1 MTIQSM
7 EWQQLTKI
15 SANRY
20 GSPDLKKKRKEGA
33 RVYCTDKGVELFILT
48 TKVLF
53 IANRTQETT
62 NIETIVSVTSIASYL
77 TD

>member
-20 GSPDLKKKRKEGA
+20 GLRVLKKKKNPKEGA
-33 RVYCTDKGVELFILT
+33 REYCADEGVELFILT
-48 TKVLF
+48 TKVIF
-53 IANRTQETT
+53 IANRTQEMP
-62 NIETIVSVTSIASYL
+62 NIETDILAPAPIEY
-77 TD
+77 

>member
-20 GSPDLKKKRKEGA
+20 GLPVLKKKNPKEGA
-33 RVYCTDKGVELFILT
+33 REYCADEGVELFILT
-48 TKVLF
+48 TKVIF
-53 IANRTQETT
+53 IANRTQEMP
-62 NIETIVSVTSIASYL
+62 NIETDILAPAPIEY
-77 TD
+77 

>member
-20 GSPDLKKKRKEGA
+20 GLPDLKKKRKEGA
-33 RVYCTDKGVELFILT
+33 REYCVDQGVELFILT
-48 TKVLF
+48 TRVLF
-53 IANRTQETT
+53 IANRTQETP

>member
-20 GSPDLKKKRKEGA
+20 GLPDLKKKRKEGA
-33 RVYCTDKGVELFILT
+33 REYCVDQGLELFILT
-48 TKVLF
+48 TRVLF
-53 IANRTQETT
+53 IANRTQEMP
-62 NIETIVSVTSIASYL
+62 NIETIVSVTSIANYL

>member
-20 GSPDLKKKRKEGA
+20 GLPDLKKKHKEGA
-33 RVYCTDKGVELFILT
+33 REYCADGGVELFILT

-53 IANRTQETT
+53 IANRTQEIP

>member
-20 GSPDLKKKRKEGA
+20 GLPDLKKKRKEGA
-33 RVYCTDKGVELFILT
+33 REYCADEGVELFILT
-48 TKVLF
+48 TKVIF
-53 IANRTQETT
+53 IANRTQEMP
-62 NIETIVSVTSIASYL
+62 NIETDISAPAPIEY
-77 TD
+77 

>member
-20 GSPDLKKKRKEGA
+20 GLPDLKKKGKEGA
-33 RVYCTDKGVELFILT
+33 REYCVDQSVELFILT
-48 TKVLF
+48 TRVLF
-53 IANRTQETT
+53 IANRTQEMP
-62 NIETIVSVTSIASYL
+62 NIETIVSVTSIANYL

>member
-20 GSPDLKKKRKEGA
+20 GLPILKKKNPKEGA
-33 RVYCTDKGVELFILT
+33 REYCADEL
-48 TKVLF
+48 
-53 IANRTQETT
+53 
-62 NIETIVSVTSIASYL
+62 
-77 TD
+77 